1 MITEPLMDLI
11 SERALTI
18 ARQLQWTWISTE
30 RTDDGVTITLTMTIT
45 GATSQ
50 LMTTQIHR
58 LESILE
64 ALGWHLSNVQLGQG
78 TATVKFDYSLSGPPT
93 GQYPTLEET
102 EPEAAT

>member
-18 ARQLQWTWISTE
+18 ARQLQWTWMSTQ
-30 RTDDGVTITLTMTIT
+30 RTDDGVSITLYMSIT
-45 GATSQ
+45 GASPTF
-50 LMTTQIHR
+50 MTTQVHR

-64 ALGWHLSNVQLGQG
+64 ALGWHLSNVQLAED
-78 TATVKFDYSLSGPPT
+78 TATVKFDYSVTGPPT

-102 EPEAAT
+102 EPEQAT